1 MSIEVEQSDN
11 ECIWFDPELVEGD
24 PRHYFDIHY
33 WHQQAAVTGSAKGRG
48 TTFFLRGPKMEMAL
62 RHYYRGGLFGK
73 LVKDQYWFTG
83 WETTRCGA
91 ELTLLAYLR
100 AKKLP
105 VPRPVAARA
114 VKSGRTYRADI
125 LVEKV
130 PGARDLVAI
139 LCEHALLAHDYRA
152 IGRLVRRLHD
162 AGVCHTDLNIHN
174 ILRDKKGKLWL
185 IDFDKCQQ
193 RDGEQWKED
202 NLARLHRSFKKEKE
216 KRQIHW
222 QPEDW
227 AAVLKGYNKIRK

>member
-1 MSIEVEQSDN
+1 
-11 ECIWFDPELVEGD
+11 
-24 PRHYFDIHY
+24 
-33 WHQQAAVTGSAKGRG
+33 
-48 TTFFLRGPKMEMAL
+48 MAL

-130 PGARDLVAI
+130 RGARDLVAI
-139 LCEHALLAHDYRA
+139 LCEHALLAHDY
-152 IGRLVRRLHD
+152 
-162 AGVCHTDLNIHN
+162 
-174 ILRDKKGKLWL
+174 
-185 IDFDKCQQ
+185 
-193 RDGEQWKED
+193 
-202 NLARLHRSFKKEKE
+202 
-216 KRQIHW
+216 
-222 QPEDW
+222 
-227 AAVLKGYNKIRK
+227 